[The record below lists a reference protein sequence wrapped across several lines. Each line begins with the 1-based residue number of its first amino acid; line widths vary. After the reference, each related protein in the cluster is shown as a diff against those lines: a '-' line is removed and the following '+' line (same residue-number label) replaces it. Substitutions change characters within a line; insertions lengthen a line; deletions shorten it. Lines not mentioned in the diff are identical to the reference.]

1 MIFPRSATGR
11 DVALT
16 GTVRSG
22 LLILAAAIVGW
33 AYALAVLTP
42 AMPVVART
50 APMPGGDGE
59 IFLWV
64 AELRWT
70 AILLAALGLLTVL
83 AGRRG
88 AALGPVL
95 LTVLLLGVDGVLERS
110 GAAGGGGLALA
121 LFSGALATAVA
132 GWLGGRLGPG
142 TESPVARRRLAVV
155 AIVAAGCAPLPLAQ
169 GTPAV
174 NHPFLPVGLSVLT
187 AGLPVLLIALAAVA
201 VVAARPRR
209 IPLGAVLGVAAPPA
223 LALAGL
229 GLATGR
235 GLDQSVTSRATLLAV
250 PLAVLVVALL
260 RWHPVGRPVRTGVL
274 WTTLTLVSAVAS
286 PVLVVGGAFLSM
298 ITSSI
303 LFEIAGRY
311 YPADGVSVLPGAVLL
326 ALAVGLPLAGQLVDA
341 AAPDHPDPATGAV
354 PRPAPPPA
362 VA

>member
-11 DVALT
+11 DVAST

-169 GTPAV
+169 GT
-174 NHPFLPVGLSVLT
+174 
-187 AGLPVLLIALAAVA
+187 
-201 VVAARPRR
+201 RR
-209 IPLGAVLGVAAPPA
+209 STTP
-223 LALAGL
+223 
-229 GLATGR
+229 
-235 GLDQSVTSRATLLAV
+235 SC
-250 PLAVLVVALL
+250 
-260 RWHPVGRPVRTGVL
+260 RWACRC
-274 WTTLTLVSAVAS
+274 
-286 PVLVVGGAFLSM
+286 
-298 ITSSI
+298 
-303 LFEIAGRY
+303 
-311 YPADGVSVLPGAVLL
+311 
-326 ALAVGLPLAGQLVDA
+326 
-341 AAPDHPDPATGAV
+341 
-354 PRPAPPPA
+354 
-362 VA
+362 